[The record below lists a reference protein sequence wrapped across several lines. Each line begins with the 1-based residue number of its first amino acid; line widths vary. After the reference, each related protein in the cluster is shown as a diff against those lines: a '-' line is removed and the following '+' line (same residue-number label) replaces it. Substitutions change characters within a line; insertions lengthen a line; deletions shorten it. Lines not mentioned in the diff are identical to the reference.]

1 MSWPPNDPSYSADG
15 RTIVRAAMAETDELG
30 SKYDDW
36 HASAIDALPI
46 DTATDRSEA
55 KFFSWL
61 LRLLVPAADTS
72 LLDVACGTGR
82 FAAHAAVAGGLRVT
96 GVDVSSVAIDAARR
110 RLPAGEFVVGDAQ
123 ALPFADET
131 FDRVTC
137 LGSLEHFPDPAKGA
151 AELRRVL
158 RPDGRAVVFLPNLF
172 FLGHVYFGLRHG
184 TQPTEGDQGFSELYL
199 TSDGW
204 RDVLGRGGLEVV
216 AVQRWNRIH
225 ATARVSRTVVRMWNV
240 GSRLVPFNGSYGFGF
255 VCVRA

>member
-1 MSWPPNDPSYSADG
+1 
-15 RTIVRAAMAETDELG
+15 MAETDELG
-30 SKYDDW
+30 SRYDHW
-36 HASAIDALPI
+36 HASAIEALPI
-46 DTATDRSEA
+46 ETATERNEA
-55 KFFSWL
+55 RFFSWVLGL
-61 LRLLVPAADTS
+61 LGPAPGTT

-82 FAAHAAVAGGLRVT
+82 FAAYAAAERRVVVT
-96 GVDVSSVAIDAARR
+96 GVDVSRVAIDAARR

-131 FDRVTC
+131 FERVTC
-137 LGSLEHFPDPAKGA
+137 LGSLEHFPDPGKGA

-158 RPDGRAVVFLPNLF
+158 RPGGRAVVFLPNLF

-204 RDVLGRGGLEVV
+204 RDVLRRGGLEVV

-225 ATARVSRTVVRMWNV
+225 ATARVSPAVVRVWNA

-255 VCVRA
+255 VCARS